1 MIMLNR
7 LFVALSLVLVAQL
20 AVPMA
25 QAQDQAAV
33 ALSGDVKV
41 IRTVEENGVTR
52 TVMEKPSQV
61 IPGDRL
67 VFSTAYKNNSAD
79 VVEDFVVTNPLPGA
93 VALAEDGDFSV
104 SVDGGKTFG
113 RFATLSV
120 TLEDGANRP
129 AELSD
134 VTHIR
139 WTLARL
145 EPGASGSVT
154 YFAVIR

>member
-1 MIMLNR
+1 MLNR
-7 LFVALSLVLVAQL
+7 IILSLSL
-20 AVPMA
+20 ALAAPLA
-25 QAQDQAAV
+25 ATSAHAQDKPAV
-33 ALSGDVKV
+33 SLSGDVKV
-41 IRTVEENGVTR
+41 VRSVEENGATR
-52 TVMEKPSQV
+52 TVLEAPDKV

-67 VFSTAYKNNSAD
+67 VFSTSYHNTSAN
-79 VVEDFVVTNPLPGA
+79 VVEDFVVTNPLPA
-93 VALAEDGDFSV
+93 PVALAEDGQFDV

-113 RFATLSV
+113 SLAALSV

-129 AELSD
+129 AELTD
-134 VTHIR
+134 VTHVR

>member
-1 MIMLNR
+1 MLNR
-7 LFVALSLVLVAQL
+7 IFVALSLALVIQL
-20 AVPMA
+20 AAPIA
-25 QAQDQAAV
+25 HAQDQAAV

-41 IRTVEENGVTR
+41 IRTVEENGASR
-52 TVMEKPSQV
+52 TVYEQPSQV

-67 VFSTAYKNNSAD
+67 VFSTAYKNNSAEL
-79 VVEDFVVTNPLPGA
+79 VEDFVVTNPLPA
-93 VALAEDGDFSV
+93 PVALVEDGEFDV
-104 SVDGGKTFG
+104 SVDGGKTYG
-113 RFATLSV
+113 RLAALSV

-129 AELSD
+129 AELTD

>member
-1 MIMLNR
+1 MLNR
-7 LFVALSLVLVAQL
+7 IFIALSLVLVMQL

-25 QAQDQAAV
+25 HAQSASAV
-33 ALSGDVKV
+33 SLSGDVKV
-41 IRTVEENGVTR
+41 IRTVDDNGTPR
-52 TVMEKPSQV
+52 TVLEDPSQV

-67 VFSTAYKNNSAD
+67 VFTTRYTNSSTE
-79 VVEDFVVTNPLPGA
+79 VVEDFVVTNPLPKA
-93 VALAEDGDFSV
+93 VMLVEDGDFEV

-113 RFATLSV
+113 PFAAQSV
-120 TLEDGANRP
+120 TLEDGADRP
-129 AELSD
+129 AELAD

-145 EPGASGSVT
+145 TPGQHGSVN